1 MGFFDLFMQ
10 QQPITPVVHSILPDA
25 AKQEIL
31 KGRLLILRTDKIF
44 LKRNEL
50 CHYIDKAIYEKKT
63 TKKRYVRRNNGY
75 TMPGLFKGDRFHMGG
90 GHTDVEEMVQYDT
103 YRGIIY
109 LTNQRIIFVGDQNGF
124 DKNIHDLV
132 ATTPYSNC
140 LELQFSKEFYRL
152 FVPDGN
158 IINRVL
164 HLIKS

>member
-1 MGFFDLFMQ
+1 MGLLDIFR
-10 QQPITPVVHSILPDA
+10 QPKTPMVTTILPDV

-31 KGRLLILRTDKIF
+31 SGRLPILRTDKIF
-44 LKRNEL
+44 LKQNEA

-75 TMPGLFKGDRFHMGG
+75 SMPGLFKGTRIQMGG
-90 GHTDVEEMVQYDT
+90 GYTDVEDNVQYET

-109 LTNQRIIFVGDQNGF
+109 LTNQRIIFVGDQMGF
-124 DKNIHDLV
+124 DKNLGDIV

-140 LELQFSKEFYRL
+140 LEIQFSKETYRL

-158 IINRVL
+158 VLNRAL
-164 HLIKS
+164 HLIR